1 MPVTPLLQD
10 GPSRPSRFDL
20 PALWRAVRPRSPSA
34 VIVTALLLLGAWIM
48 VFPFIWMVS
57 SSLKPTSEVFA
68 PVFTIIPKTF
78 AGLGNYYSV
87 LFDQP
92 YPRFLLNS
100 LIVCVG
106 ILVVQLATAIPAAY
120 ALAKLKFRGSTI
132 LFGTVVASLTI
143 PINVT
148 SIPIYIGIVKV
159 GLLDTHVAMMF
170 PFFISVFA
178 IFLFRQFF
186 RTFPDSIIQAA
197 RIDGFSEMEIVL
209 RLILPSAVPAIAA
222 FSVFSFVAHWNDLYW
237 PLIVVQ
243 SQDKMTATLSMMQYQ
258 QEFYTDYGKTFA
270 SATVVTA
277 PMVIAFL
284 LARRHFIRGITM
296 TGVKG

>member
-1 MPVTPLLQD
+1 MSSIKATLR
-10 GPSRPSRFDL
+10 SF
-20 PALWRAVRPRSPSA
+20 APRSFGHLISTLFL
-34 VIVTALLLLGAWIM
+34 VLGAWVM
-48 VFPFIWMVS
+48 VFPFVWMIS
-57 SSLKPTSEVFA
+57 SSLKPTDEVYDTDFS
-68 PVFTIIPKTF
+68 IIPRTF
-78 AGLGNYYSV
+78 KGFENYYEV

-92 YPRFLLNS
+92 YLMFLMNS
-100 LIVCVG
+100 FIVCVG
-106 ILVVQLATAIPAAY
+106 ILIVQLITAVPAAY

-132 LFGTVVASLTI
+132 LFGTVIASLTI

-148 SIPIYIGIVKV
+148 SIPIYVGIVQAS
-159 GLLDTHVAMMF
+159 LLDTYLAMMF

-186 RTFPDSIIQAA
+186 RSFPDSIIDAA
-197 RIDGFSEMEIVL
+197 RVDGFSEIEIIL

-222 FSVFSFVAHWNDLYW
+222 FSVFSFVTHWNDLYW
-237 PLIVVQ
+237 PLIVVT

-258 QEFYTDYGKTFA
+258 SDFDTDYGRTFA

-284 LARRHFIRGITM
+284 FARRLFIRGITM

>member
-1 MPVTPLLQD
+1 MADIPAPASTWTIWMDRIRPKSIGSAITTTLL
-10 GPSRPSRFDL
+10 F
-20 PALWRAVRPRSPSA
+20 
-34 VIVTALLLLGAWIM
+34 LGAWVM
-48 VFPFIWMVS
+48 VFPFIWMIS
-57 SSLKPTSEVFA
+57 SSMKPTDEVYDSDFS
-68 PVFTIIPKTF
+68 IIPKTF
-78 AGLGNYYSV
+78 KGWDNYYGV
-87 LFDQP
+87 IFEQP
-92 YPRFLLNS
+92 YLIFLMNS
-100 LIVCVG
+100 MIVCVG
-106 ILVVQLATAIPAAY
+106 ILVIQLITAIPAAY

-132 LFGTVVASLTI
+132 LFGTVIASITI

-148 SIPIYIGIVKV
+148 SIPLYIGLVRV
-159 GLLDTHVAMMF
+159 GLLDTYFAMMF
-170 PFFISVFA
+170 PFIVSVFA

-186 RTFPDSIIQAA
+186 RGFPDSIIQAA
-197 RIDGFSEMEIVL
+197 RADGFTEIEIIL

-258 QEFYTDYGKTFA
+258 SAFDTDYGRTFA

-284 LARRHFIRGITM
+284 FARRLFIRGITM

>member
-1 MPVTPLLQD
+1 MADTVAPTAPASWVERL
-10 GPSRPSRFDL
+10 RPKSL
-20 PALWRAVRPRSPSA
+20 SRAV
-34 VIVTALLLLGAWIM
+34 TTLLLFVGAWVM
-48 VFPFIWMVS
+48 VFPFIWMIS
-57 SSLKPTSEVFA
+57 SSLKPTDEVYDSDFS
-68 PVFTIIPKTF
+68 IIPKTF
-78 AGLGNYYSV
+78 KGWENYYGV

-92 YPRFLLNS
+92 YLIFLMNS
-100 LIVCVG
+100 MIVCVG
-106 ILVVQLATAIPAAY
+106 ILVIQLLTAIPAAY

-132 LFGTVVASLTI
+132 LFGTVIAAITI

-148 SIPIYIGIVKV
+148 SIPLYIGLVRV
-159 GLLDTHVAMMF
+159 GLLDTYFAMMF
-170 PFFISVFA
+170 PFIVSVFA

-186 RTFPDSIIQAA
+186 RGFPDSIIQAA
-197 RIDGFSEMEIVL
+197 RVDGFSEIEIIL

-258 QEFYTDYGKTFA
+258 SAFDTDYGRTYA

-284 LARRHFIRGITM
+284 FARRLFIRGITM

>member
-1 MPVTPLLQD
+1 MADLFPTPTKTWFDRVKPKSTGRLITTVLL
-10 GPSRPSRFDL
+10 F
-20 PALWRAVRPRSPSA
+20 
-34 VIVTALLLLGAWIM
+34 IGAWVM
-48 VFPFIWMVS
+48 VFPFIWMIS
-57 SSLKPTSEVFA
+57 SSMKPTDEVYDADFS
-68 PVFTIIPKTF
+68 IIPKTF
-78 AGLGNYYSV
+78 KGFENYYGV
-87 LFDQP
+87 IFEQP
-92 YPRFLLNS
+92 YMVFLMNS
-100 LIVCVG
+100 MIVCVG
-106 ILVVQLATAIPAAY
+106 ILVIQLLTAIPAAY
-120 ALAKLKFRGSTI
+120 ALAKLKFRGSSI
-132 LFGTVVASLTI
+132 LFGTVIAAITI

-148 SIPIYIGIVKV
+148 SIPLYIGLVKV
-159 GLLDTHVAMMF
+159 GLLDTYFAMMF
-170 PFFISVFA
+170 PFIVSVFA

-186 RTFPDSIIQAA
+186 RGFPDSVIQAA
-197 RIDGFSEMEIVL
+197 RVDGFSEIEIIL

-258 QEFYTDYGKTFA
+258 SAFDTDYGRTYA

-284 LARRHFIRGITM
+284 FARRLFIRGITM

>member
-1 MPVTPLLQD
+1 MADTT
-10 GPSRPSRFDL
+10 
-20 PALWRAVRPRSPSA
+20 APSA
-34 VIVTALLLLGAWIM
+34 PWVDRLRPKSVGRLVTTVLLFAGAWVM
-48 VFPFIWMVS
+48 VFPFIWMIS
-57 SSLKPTSEVFA
+57 SSLKPTDEVYDSDFS
-68 PVFTIIPKTF
+68 IIPKTF
-78 AGLGNYYSV
+78 KGWENYYGV
-87 LFDQP
+87 IFEQP
-92 YPRFLLNS
+92 YLVFLMNS
-100 LIVCVG
+100 MIVCLG
-106 ILVVQLATAIPAAY
+106 ILVIQLITAIPAAY

-132 LFGTVVASLTI
+132 LFGTVIAAITI

-148 SIPIYIGIVKV
+148 SIPLYIGLVRV
-159 GLLDTHVAMMF
+159 GLLDTYFAMMF
-170 PFFISVFA
+170 PFIVSVFA

-186 RTFPDSIIQAA
+186 RGFPDSIIQAA
-197 RIDGFSEMEIVL
+197 RVDGFSEIEIIL

-258 QEFYTDYGKTFA
+258 SSFDTDYGRTYA

-284 LARRHFIRGITM
+284 FARRLFIRGITM

>member
-1 MPVTPLLQD
+1 MADILT
-10 GPSRPSRFDL
+10 
-20 PALWRAVRPRSPSA
+20 APSA
-34 VIVTALLLLGAWIM
+34 SWLDRLRPKSIGQLVTTVLLFLGAWVM
-48 VFPFIWMVS
+48 VFPFIWMIS
-57 SSLKPTSEVFA
+57 SSLKPTDEVYDRD
-68 PVFTIIPKTF
+68 FTVIPKTF
-78 AGLGNYYSV
+78 KGWENYYGV
-87 LFDQP
+87 IFEQP
-92 YPRFLLNS
+92 YLTFLMNS
-100 LIVCVG
+100 FIVCLG
-106 ILVVQLATAIPAAY
+106 ILAIQLITAIPAAY

-132 LFGTVVASLTI
+132 LFGTVIAAITI

-148 SIPIYIGIVKV
+148 SIPLYIGLVRA
-159 GLLDTHVAMMF
+159 GLLDTYFAMMF
-170 PFFISVFA
+170 PFIVSVFA

-186 RTFPDSIIQAA
+186 RGFPDSIIQAA
-197 RIDGFSEMEIVL
+197 RVDGFSEIEIIL

-258 QEFYTDYGKTFA
+258 SAFDTDFGRTYA

-284 LARRHFIRGITM
+284 FARRLFIRGITM

>member
-1 MPVTPLLQD
+1 MADIATPAATW
-10 GPSRPSRFDL
+10 FD
-20 PALWRAVRPRSPSA
+20 RVRPKSIGRW
-34 VIVTALLLLGAWIM
+34 ITTILLFAGAWVM
-48 VFPFIWMVS
+48 VFPFIWMIS
-57 SSLKPTSEVFA
+57 SSLKPTDEVYDSDFSL
-68 PVFTIIPKTF
+68 IPKTF
-78 AGLGNYYSV
+78 KGWENYYGV
-87 LFDQP
+87 IFEQP
-92 YPRFLLNS
+92 YLIFLMNS
-100 LIVCVG
+100 MIVCVG
-106 ILVVQLATAIPAAY
+106 ILIIQLLTAIPAAY

-132 LFGTVVASLTI
+132 LFGTVIASITI

-148 SIPIYIGIVKV
+148 SIPLYIGLVRV
-159 GLLDTHVAMMF
+159 GLLDTYFAMMF
-170 PFFISVFA
+170 PFIVSVFA

-186 RTFPDSIIQAA
+186 RGFPDSIIAAA
-197 RIDGFSEMEIVL
+197 RVDGFSEIEIIL

-258 QEFYTDYGKTFA
+258 SAFDTDYGRTFA

-284 LARRHFIRGITM
+284 FARRLFIRGITM

>member
-1 MPVTPLLQD
+1 MAYTLTPTASWLDRLRPKSIGQLVTTVLL
-10 GPSRPSRFDL
+10 F
-20 PALWRAVRPRSPSA
+20 
-34 VIVTALLLLGAWIM
+34 LGAWVM
-48 VFPFIWMVS
+48 VFPFIWMIS
-57 SSLKPTSEVFA
+57 SSLKPTDEVYDRDFS
-68 PVFTIIPKTF
+68 IIPKTF
-78 AGLGNYYSV
+78 KGWENYYGV
-87 LFDQP
+87 IFEQP
-92 YPRFLLNS
+92 YLTFLMNS
-100 LIVCVG
+100 MIVCLG
-106 ILVVQLATAIPAAY
+106 ILALQLITAIPAAY

-132 LFGTVVASLTI
+132 LFGTVIAAITI

-148 SIPIYIGIVKV
+148 SIPLYIGLVRV
-159 GLLDTHVAMMF
+159 GLLDTYFAMMF
-170 PFFISVFA
+170 PFIVSVFA

-186 RTFPDSIIQAA
+186 RGFPDSIIQAA
-197 RIDGFSEMEIVL
+197 RVDGFSEIEIIL

-258 QEFYTDYGKTFA
+258 SAFDTDFGRTYA

-284 LARRHFIRGITM
+284 FARRLFIRGITM

>member
-1 MPVTPLLQD
+1 MFSINSTL
-10 GPSRPSRFDL
+10 RRF
-20 PALWRAVRPRSPSA
+20 APRSIGHFLGT
-34 VIVTALLLLGAWIM
+34 VILFAGAWVM
-48 VFPFIWMVS
+48 VFPFIWMIS
-57 SSLKPTSEVFA
+57 SSLKPTDEVYDTKFS
-68 PVFTIIPKTF
+68 IIPRTF
-78 AGLGNYYSV
+78 KGFENYYEV

-92 YPRFLLNS
+92 YLTFLMNS

-106 ILVVQLATAIPAAY
+106 ILLVQLITAIPAAY
-120 ALAKLKFRGSTI
+120 ALAKLKFRGKSI
-132 LFGTVVASLTI
+132 LFGAVIACLTI

-148 SIPIYIGIVKV
+148 SIPLYVGIVKV
-159 GLLDTHVAMMF
+159 GLLDTYFAMMF
-170 PFFISVFA
+170 PFFVSVFA

-186 RTFPDSIIQAA
+186 RSFPDSIIDAA
-197 RIDGFSEMEIVL
+197 RVDGFSEGEIIL

-222 FSVFSFVAHWNDLYW
+222 FCVFSLVAHWNDLYW
-237 PLIVVQ
+237 PLIVVT

-258 QEFYTDYGKTFA
+258 SDFDTDYGRTFA

-284 LARRHFIRGITM
+284 FARRLFIRGITM

>member
-1 MPVTPLLQD
+1 MTDTSAAPAIPAWFD
-10 GPSRPSRFDL
+10 RIRPKSL
-20 PALWRAVRPRSPSA
+20 GAA
-34 VIVTALLLLGAWIM
+34 ITTALLFLGAWVM
-48 VFPFIWMVS
+48 VFPFIWMIS
-57 SSLKPTSEVFA
+57 SSLKPTDEVYDSD
-68 PVFTIIPKTF
+68 FTIIPKTF
-78 AGLGNYYSV
+78 RGFENYYGV

-92 YPRFLLNS
+92 YLIFLMNS
-100 LIVCVG
+100 MIVCVG
-106 ILVVQLATAIPAAY
+106 ILVIQLITAIPAAY

-132 LFGTVVASLTI
+132 LFGTVIASITI

-148 SIPIYIGIVKV
+148 SIPLYIGLVRA
-159 GLLDTHVAMMF
+159 GLLDTYFAMMF
-170 PFFISVFA
+170 PFIVSVFA

-186 RTFPDSIIQAA
+186 RGFPDSIIQAA
-197 RIDGFSEMEIVL
+197 RVDGFSEIEIIL

-258 QEFYTDYGKTFA
+258 SAFDTDYGRTFA

-284 LARRHFIRGITM
+284 FARRLFIRGITM

>member
-1 MPVTPLLQD
+1 MTDIL
-10 GPSRPSRFDL
+10 PSRTHFAIPRWLAKYKPKSIGS
-20 PALWRAVRPRSPSA
+20 AIGTAV
-34 VIVTALLLLGAWIM
+34 LFLCAWVM

-57 SSLKPTSEVFA
+57 SSMKPTNEVYNSHFS
-68 PVFTIIPKTF
+68 IIPKTF
-78 AGLGNYYSV
+78 KGFENYYTV

-92 YPRFLLNS
+92 YLSFVFNS
-100 LIVCVG
+100 LIVCGG
-106 ILVVQLATAIPAAY
+106 ILIVQLATAIPAAY
-120 ALAKLKFRGSTI
+120 ALAKLKFKGSTI
-132 LFGTVVASLTI
+132 LFGTVIASLTI

-148 SIPIYIGIVKV
+148 SIPIYIGIVKA
-159 GLLDTHVAMMF
+159 GLLDTYIAMMF

-186 RTFPDSIIQAA
+186 KGFPDSIIQAA
-197 RIDGFSEMEIVL
+197 RLDGFTEFEIIL

-258 QEFYTDYGKTFA
+258 SEFDTNYGRTFA

-284 LARRHFIRGITM
+284 FARRLFIRGITM

>member
-1 MPVTPLLQD
+1 MADIPAPASTVTTWIDRIRPKSIGRAITTTLL
-10 GPSRPSRFDL
+10 F
-20 PALWRAVRPRSPSA
+20 
-34 VIVTALLLLGAWIM
+34 LGAWVM
-48 VFPFIWMVS
+48 VFPFIWMIS
-57 SSLKPTSEVFA
+57 SSMKPTDEVYDSDFS
-68 PVFTIIPKTF
+68 IIPKTF
-78 AGLGNYYSV
+78 KGWDNYYGV
-87 LFDQP
+87 IFEQP
-92 YPRFLLNS
+92 YLIFLMNS
-100 LIVCVG
+100 MIVCVG
-106 ILVVQLATAIPAAY
+106 ILVIQLITAIPAAY

-132 LFGTVVASLTI
+132 LFGTVIASITI

-148 SIPIYIGIVKV
+148 SIPLYIGLVRV
-159 GLLDTHVAMMF
+159 GLLDTYFAMMF
-170 PFFISVFA
+170 PFIVSVFA

-186 RTFPDSIIQAA
+186 RGFPDSIIQAA
-197 RIDGFSEMEIVL
+197 RADGFTEIEIIL

-258 QEFYTDYGKTFA
+258 SAFDTDYGRTFA

-284 LARRHFIRGITM
+284 FARRLFIRGITM

>member
-1 MPVTPLLQD
+1 MADTAAFPPTWFDRLRPVSI
-10 GPSRPSRFDL
+10 GR
-20 PALWRAVRPRSPSA
+20 
-34 VIVTALLLLGAWIM
+34 VITTVILFLGAWVM
-48 VFPFIWMVS
+48 VFPFIWLVS
-57 SSLKPTSEVFA
+57 SSLKPTDEVYDSDFS
-68 PVFTIIPKTF
+68 IIPKTF
-78 AGLGNYYSV
+78 AGFENYYGV
-87 LFDQP
+87 IFEQP
-92 YPRFLLNS
+92 YLIFLMNS
-100 LIVCVG
+100 MIVCLG
-106 ILVVQLATAIPAAY
+106 ILAIQLATAIPAAY

-132 LFGTVVASLTI
+132 LFGAVIAALTI

-148 SIPIYIGIVKV
+148 SIPIYIGLVKA
-159 GLLDTHVAMMF
+159 GLLDTYFSMMF
-170 PFFISVFA
+170 PFIVSVFA

-186 RTFPDSIIQAA
+186 RGFPDSIIQAA
-197 RIDGFSEMEIVL
+197 RVDGFSEIEIIL

-258 QEFYTDYGKTFA
+258 SAFDTDFGRTYA

-284 LARRHFIRGITM
+284 FARRLFIRGITM

>member
-1 MPVTPLLQD
+1 MANTVVPPPTWSDRLRSVSI
-10 GPSRPSRFDL
+10 GR
-20 PALWRAVRPRSPSA
+20 ALTT
-34 VIVTALLLLGAWIM
+34 VILFLGAWVM
-48 VFPFIWMVS
+48 VFPFIWLIS
-57 SSLKPTSEVFA
+57 SSLKPTDEVYDSNFS
-68 PVFTIIPKTF
+68 IIPKTF
-78 AGLGNYYSV
+78 AGFDNYYGV
-87 LFDQP
+87 IFEQP
-92 YPRFLLNS
+92 YLIFLMNS
-100 LIVCVG
+100 MIVCLG
-106 ILVVQLATAIPAAY
+106 ILAIQLATAIPAAY

-132 LFGTVVASLTI
+132 LFGTVIAALTI

-148 SIPIYIGIVKV
+148 SIPIYIGLVKA
-159 GLLDTHVAMMF
+159 GLLDTYFSMMF
-170 PFFISVFA
+170 PFIVSVFA

-186 RTFPDSIIQAA
+186 RGFPDSIIQAA
-197 RIDGFSEMEIVL
+197 RVDGFSEIEIIL

-258 QEFYTDYGKTFA
+258 SAFDTDFGRTYA

-284 LARRHFIRGITM
+284 FARRLFIRGITM

>member
-1 MPVTPLLQD
+1 MTYTTA
-10 GPSRPSRFDL
+10 PSRTT
-20 PALWRAVRPRSPSA
+20 LWLKRLRPKSIGGFVSA
-34 VIVTALLLLGAWIM
+34 FLLFLGGWLM
-48 VFPFIWMVS
+48 VFPFVWMIS
-57 SSLKPTSEVFA
+57 SSLKPTDEVYDSQFS
-68 PVFTIIPKTF
+68 IIPKTF
-78 AGLGNYYSV
+78 KGWDNYYAV
-87 LFDQP
+87 IFEQP
-92 YPRFLLNS
+92 YLMFLANS
-100 LIVCVG
+100 MIVCLG
-106 ILVVQLATAIPAAY
+106 ILVIQLLTAIPAAY

-132 LFGTVVASLTI
+132 LFGTVIAAITI

-148 SIPIYIGIVKV
+148 SIPLYIGLVRV
-159 GLLDTHVAMMF
+159 GLLDTYFAMMF
-170 PFFISVFA
+170 PFIVSVFA

-186 RTFPDSIIQAA
+186 RGFPDSIIQAA
-197 RIDGFSEMEIVL
+197 RVDGFSEIEIIL

-258 QEFYTDYGKTFA
+258 SAFDTDYGRTYA

-284 LARRHFIRGITM
+284 FARRLFIRGITM

>member
-1 MPVTPLLQD
+1 MADTVAPTNPTTWVGRL
-10 GPSRPSRFDL
+10 RPKSLSRF
-20 PALWRAVRPRSPSA
+20 
-34 VIVTALLLLGAWIM
+34 VTTVLLFLGAWVM
-48 VFPFIWMVS
+48 VFPFIWMIS
-57 SSLKPTSEVFA
+57 SSLKPTDEVYDSDFS
-68 PVFTIIPKTF
+68 IIPKTF
-78 AGLGNYYSV
+78 KGWENYYGV

-92 YPRFLLNS
+92 YLIFLMNS
-100 LIVCVG
+100 MIVCLG
-106 ILVVQLATAIPAAY
+106 ILVIQLLTAIPAAY

-132 LFGTVVASLTI
+132 LFGTVIAAITI

-148 SIPIYIGIVKV
+148 SIPLYIGLVRV
-159 GLLDTHVAMMF
+159 GLLDTYFAMMF
-170 PFFISVFA
+170 PFIVSVFA

-186 RTFPDSIIQAA
+186 RGFPDSIIQAA
-197 RIDGFSEMEIVL
+197 RVDGFSEIEIIL

-258 QEFYTDYGKTFA
+258 SAFDTDYGRTYA

-284 LARRHFIRGITM
+284 FARRLFIRGITM

>member
-1 MPVTPLLQD
+1 MINLAKDTPSGAL
-10 GPSRPSRFDL
+10 SRSL
-20 PALWRAVRPRSPSA
+20 ALVWRRTRPRSIGSA
-34 VIVTALLLLGAWIM
+34 IVTALLLLGGWIM
-48 VFPFIWMVS
+48 VFPFVWMIS
-57 SSLKPTSEVFA
+57 SSLKPTDEVFDA
-68 PVFTIIPKTF
+68 DFSIIPKTF
-78 AGLGNYYSV
+78 VGFSNYYSV

-92 YPRFLLNS
+92 YLMFLANS
-100 LIVCVG
+100 MIVCLG
-106 ILVVQLATAIPAAY
+106 ILVVQLLTAIPAAY

-132 LFGTVVASLTI
+132 LFGTVIASLTI

-148 SIPIYIGIVKV
+148 SIPIYVGIVKI
-159 GLLDTHVAMMF
+159 GLLDTYVAMMF

-186 RTFPDSIIQAA
+186 KSYPDSIIQAA
-197 RIDGFSEMEIVL
+197 RIDGFSEIEIVL
-209 RLILPSAVPAIAA
+209 RLILPSAIPAIAA

-243 SQDKMTATLSMMQYQ
+243 SQDKMTATLAMMQYRAP
-258 QEFYTDYGKTFA
+258 FDTDYGRTFA

-284 LARRHFIRGITM
+284 IARRHFIRGITM

>member
-1 MPVTPLLQD
+1 MADIAASAAQWLCRLRPKSVGRLITAVLL
-10 GPSRPSRFDL
+10 F
-20 PALWRAVRPRSPSA
+20 
-34 VIVTALLLLGAWIM
+34 LGAWVM
-48 VFPFIWMVS
+48 VFPFIWMIS
-57 SSLKPTSEVFA
+57 SSLKPTDEVYDSNFS
-68 PVFTIIPKTF
+68 IIPKTF
-78 AGLGNYYSV
+78 KGWENYYGV
-87 LFDQP
+87 IFEQP
-92 YPRFLLNS
+92 YLIFLMNS
-100 LIVCVG
+100 MIVCLG
-106 ILVVQLATAIPAAY
+106 ILAIQLVTAIPAAY

-132 LFGTVVASLTI
+132 LFGTVIAAITI

-148 SIPIYIGIVKV
+148 SIPLYIGLVRV
-159 GLLDTHVAMMF
+159 GLLDTYFAMMF
-170 PFFISVFA
+170 PFIVSVFA

-186 RTFPDSIIQAA
+186 RGFPDSIIQAA
-197 RIDGFSEMEIVL
+197 RVDGFSEIEIIL

-258 QEFYTDYGKTFA
+258 SAFDTDYGRTYA

-284 LARRHFIRGITM
+284 FARRLFIRGITM